1 MGAFSGFRAFVPVL
15 SILPAPHALPGSR
28 PPAGKRTRLRRLT
41 GDVGRGGLLACLVSA
56 LLVAL
61 PVIALVMIAGTGS
74 GDLWPHLAAYVLP
87 QALLDSLI
95 LLLGV
100 GALTITLGSAAA
112 WLVTACDFP
121 GRRLLDWALLLPLAV
136 PAYII
141 AYAWLDLWHPVGM
154 PQTMLRELLGYDN
167 PRDLRL
173 PDIRS
178 MGGCILV
185 LGLALYPYVYL
196 PARAAFRTQ
205 AAELMEAARL
215 LGSGPW
221 RCFFRVALPLA
232 RPAIAAG
239 ASLALMET
247 LNDIGAAEFLGV
259 RTLTVAIYSTWNNRS
274 SLAGAAQIALF
285 MLGIVLTLLF
295 AERWARRHRHYAAS
309 ARQNRR
315 LARARLSGWAGWLAC
330 ALASLPVALGF
341 LLPVGYLVVEAG
353 KRVRFDGIDPAIWIE
368 VGNTCKVSALAT
380 LFVTAL
386 AFMLVNVQRRA
397 DRPLTRGLA
406 RVAGMGYAIPGVVLA
421 LGMMAFVGALDNALS
436 AALERG
442 FGLSVGLLL
451 TGTSFMLVYACVAR
465 FLAVGVGGIEAGF
478 CRIPHSIDDAARVLG
493 AGAWRVAARV
503 HLPLGWQAIAAA
515 MLLAFVDCAKELPA
529 TLLLRP
535 MNFET
540 LATHLYGE
548 AARGTY
554 ESAAIAA
561 LLIVLVGLPP
571 VILLSRQG
579 NDAPSAAARAPL
591 DGKAA

>member
-1 MGAFSGFRAFVPVL
+1 MN
-15 SILPAPHALPGSR
+15 
-28 PPAGKRTRLRRLT
+28 LRRLT
-41 GDVGRGGLLACLVSA
+41 GGVGKGWLAVCLASA
-56 LLVAL
+56 SLVAL
-61 PVIALVMIAGTGS
+61 PLVALMTLAGAGS

-87 QALLDSLI
+87 QALRDSLI

-100 GALTITLGSAAA
+100 GVFTIMLGSGAA

-136 PAYII
+136 PTYII
-141 AYAWLDLWHPVGM
+141 AYAWLDLWHPVGAL
-154 PQTMLRELLGYDN
+154 QTGLRALLGYDS

-178 MGGCILV
+178 MGGCILL

-205 AAELMEAARL
+205 AAGLMEAARL
-215 LGSGPW
+215 LGAGPW
-221 RCFFRVALPLA
+221 RGFFRVALPLA
-232 RPAIAAG
+232 HPAIAAG

-259 RTLTVAIYSTWNNRS
+259 RTLTVSIYSTWSNRS

-285 MLGIVLTLLF
+285 MLAIVLMLLF
-295 AERWARRHRHYAAS
+295 LERWARRHQHYAAS
-309 ARQNRR
+309 ARQNRPLAPVR
-315 LARARLSGWAGWLAC
+315 LRGWTGWLAC
-330 ALASLPVALGF
+330 VLTALPVLLGF
-341 LLPVGYLVVEAG
+341 VLPAGYLAVEAC
-353 KRVRFDGIDPAIWIE
+353 KRIRFDGIDPAIWVE
-368 VGNTCKVSALAT
+368 VGNTLKVSFFAT
-380 LFVTAL
+380 LLVAVL
-386 AFMLVNVQRRA
+386 AFVLVNTQRQA
-397 DRPLTRGLA
+397 NRPLAQGLTRLA
-406 RVAGMGYAIPGVVLA
+406 GFGYAIPGVVLA
-421 LGMMAFVGALDNALS
+421 LGLLAFVGALDNALS
-436 AALERG
+436 ALLEKTLG
-442 FGLSVGLLL
+442 ISTGLLL
-451 TGTSFMLVYACVAR
+451 TGTSFLLVYACVAR
-465 FLAVGVGGIEAGF
+465 FLAVGIGGMEAGF
-478 CRIPHSIDDAARVLG
+478 SRIPRSIDDAARVLG
-493 AGAWRVAARV
+493 AGAGRVAIRI

-515 MLLAFVDCAKELPA
+515 MLLTFVDCMKELPA
-529 TLLLRP
+529 ALLLRP

-579 NDAPSAAARAPL
+579 NHAPGAAAQSSSDDKTL
-591 DGKAA
+591 